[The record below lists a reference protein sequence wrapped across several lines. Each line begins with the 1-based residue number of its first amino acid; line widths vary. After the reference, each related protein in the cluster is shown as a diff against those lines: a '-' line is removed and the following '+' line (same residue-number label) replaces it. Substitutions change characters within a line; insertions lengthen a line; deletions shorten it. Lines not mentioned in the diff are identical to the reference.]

1 MITFRPT
8 SDLLMRYENAVRWFI
23 SLFTLIC
30 LGSPARALQPDQ
42 ILVIAN
48 RNAARSTG
56 LAKYYMEKREIPETN
71 LLNLWLTD
79 KEVCTREDYD
89 RKVAPVVRERLKE
102 LTETRS
108 IRCLVTV
115 YGLPLKILPPGLTE
129 KEADRM
135 KGLRVQQAALK
146 AKLKLAEETDPKS
159 DETKAIRRDLK
170 ALGKKISTL
179 SKTDRRAS
187 FDSELAL
194 VLHDEYPL
202 SGWRRNPHFIPIR
215 EKTTEADKKSI
226 LFVSRLDGPTD
237 AEVER
242 IIDESI
248 EMEKKGLQGVAY
260 FDARWPRKT
269 ENKKLSGYAA
279 YDNSIHKAADRV
291 RDSGRLPVV
300 VDDRGELFGPG
311 DCPNAA
317 LYCGW
322 YSLSRYVDAFEW
334 RKGAVG
340 YHIASGECATLK
352 HKNSRA
358 WCKKMPENGVAATV
372 GPVWEPYVQAFPIPE
387 LFFGLLVESPFTLAE
402 CYFLSTPY
410 LSWQMAL
417 IGDPL
422 YRPFK
427 NTGKTP

>member
-1 MITFRPT
+1 
-8 SDLLMRYENAVRWFI
+8 MRYKNAVRWFI
-23 SLFTLIC
+23 FLFALIC

-89 RKVAPVVRERLKE
+89 QKVAPVVRERLKE

-115 YGLPLKILPPGLTE
+115 YGLPLKILPPELTE

-159 DETKAIRRDLK
+159 DETKAIQRDLK
-170 ALGKKISTL
+170 AQGKKISTL
-179 SKTDRRAS
+179 SKTDHRAS

-248 EMEKKGLQGVAY
+248 EIEQKGLQGVAY

-269 ENKKLSGYAA
+269 EDKKLSGYAA

-300 VDDRGELFGPG
+300 VDDRSELFGPG

-322 YSLSRYVDAFEW
+322 YSLSRYVDAFDW
-334 RKGAVG
+334 QKGAVG

-352 HKNSRA
+352 NKNSQA
-358 WCKKMPENGVAATV
+358 WCKKMIEDGVVATV
-372 GPVWEPYVQAFPIPE
+372 GPVSEPYVQAFPIPE

-410 LSWQMAL
+410 LSWQMVL